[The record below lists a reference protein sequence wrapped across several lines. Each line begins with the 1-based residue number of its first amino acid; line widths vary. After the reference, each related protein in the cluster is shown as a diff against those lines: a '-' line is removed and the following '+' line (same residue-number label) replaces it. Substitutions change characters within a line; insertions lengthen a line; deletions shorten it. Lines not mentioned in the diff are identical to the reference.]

1 RGFGLFLGIEFV
13 KDQDTLEPYTKL
25 AEHVKNRLRE
35 NGILVGTD
43 GPYENVI
50 KIKPPMCFNKSNA
63 KQLVEEL
70 GIAINTRPNNI

>member
-1 RGFGLFLGIEFV
+1 LGIEFV
-13 KDQDTLEPYTKL
+13 KDPDTLEPHTSL
-25 AEHVKNRLRE
+25 AEHVKNQLRE

-63 KQLVEEL
+63 QHLVDEL
-70 GIAINTRPNNI
+70 EIIINTRPQQ